1 MIFGKQREI
10 CLANRPSV
18 SFHIWMMEVE
28 RNERERERGERE
40 RERDLLGFK
49 LCFVNLIWYGVD
61 WFFPMVGNG
70 FWCM

>member
-28 RNERERERGERE
+28 RNERERERERE
-40 RERDLLGFK
+40 REIYWVSN
-49 LCFVNLIWYGVD
+49 CVSSISYG
-61 WFFPMVGNG
+61 MV
-70 FWCM
+70 